1 MHAHHRG
8 IVAFTLI
15 LTTCAADAW
24 AETRLPIIDM
34 HLHARK
40 ADYIGSNPPP
50 MCTPFEVMPR
60 WDPARPFD
68 TGMTFH
74 KTPPC
79 KQPIPA
85 SRTDEEVMRQ
95 TIAVMNKRNIIG
107 MVSGEPELM
116 EKWRAAAPTRIIAGS
131 DLRIS
136 ATSNPHVKIRTPD
149 ELRQLRARGLLDV
162 LGEVMAQYEGIT
174 PDDVRLEP
182 YWALAE
188 SLDIPVGI
196 HIGAGAPGD
205 PYSGSPGY
213 RARNSS
219 ALGLEEVLV
228 RHPRLRVYIMHAGY
242 PLIADLR
249 ALLFTHPQV
258 YVDISSIVYTE
269 PRAAFY
275 RYLQEIVEAGY
286 GDRVMFGS
294 DQMIWPGI
302 IEPSIEAIEQAPFLT
317 PEQKRDILY
326 NNAARFL
333 RLGKEEI
340 ARHHAM

>member
-1 MHAHHRG
+1 
-8 IVAFTLI
+8 
-15 LTTCAADAW
+15 
-24 AETRLPIIDM
+24 
-34 HLHARK
+34 
-40 ADYIGSNPPP
+40 
-50 MCTPFEVMPR
+50 
-60 WDPARPFD
+60 
-68 TGMTFH
+68 
-74 KTPPC
+74 
-79 KQPIPA
+79 
-85 SRTDEEVMRQ
+85 
-95 TIAVMNKRNIIG
+95 MNKRNIIG
-107 MVSGEPELM
+107 MVSGEPELL
-116 EKWRAAAPTRIIAGS
+116 EKWQAAAPTRIIAGS

-340 ARHHAM
+340 ARHHSM

>member
-1 MHAHHRG
+1 MHMRHWQ
-8 IVAFTLI
+8 IVAVGWVLSS
-15 LTTCAADAW
+15 LALE
-24 AETRLPIIDM
+24 AEAQGRPPIIDM

-40 ADYIGSNPPP
+40 ADYIGPQPPP

-60 WDPARPFD
+60 WDPRQSID
-68 TGMTFH
+68 EGMTFH
-74 KTPPC
+74 KVPPC
-79 KQPIPA
+79 AHPIA
-85 SRTDEEVMRQ
+85 AARTDEEVLGQ
-95 TIAVMNKRNIIG
+95 TLAVMKKRNIIG

-116 EKWRAAAPTRIIAGS
+116 RVWKAAAPERIIVGS

-136 ATSNPHVKIRTPD
+136 GTSNPHVKIRTPD
-149 ELRQLRARGLLDV
+149 ELRKLRAQGLLDV
-162 LGEVMAQYEGIT
+162 LGEVMAQYEGIA
-174 PDDVRLEP
+174 PDDARLEP

-196 HIGAGAPGD
+196 HIGPGAPGD
-205 PYSGSPGY
+205 PYRGSPHY

-242 PLIADLR
+242 PLIDDLR
-249 ALLFTHPQV
+249 AMLFTHPQV

-275 RYLQEIVEAGY
+275 NYLRSIVEAGY

-302 IEPSIEAIEQAPFLT
+302 IEPSIEAIERAPFLT
-317 PEQKRDILY
+317 EAQKRDIFY

-333 RLGKEEI
+333 RLSKEEI
-340 ARHHAM
+340 ERHHSM

>member
-1 MHAHHRG
+1 MRAHFRQS
-8 IVAFTLI
+8 IVIGFA
-15 LTTCAADAW
+15 LTALALHSWGQA
-24 AETRLPIIDM
+24 RLPIIDM

-40 ADYIGSNPPP
+40 ADYIGDDPPR
-50 MCTPFEVMPR
+50 MCTPFKVMPR
-60 WDPARPFD
+60 WDPAQAID
-68 TGMTFH
+68 GGMRFH
-74 KTPPC
+74 KDPPC
-79 KQPIPA
+79 EKPINA
-85 SRTDEEVMRQ
+85 ARTDEQVLRD
-95 TIAVMNKRNIIG
+95 TVSVMNKRNIIG

-116 EKWRAAAPTRIIAGS
+116 SEWKAAAPERIIVGS

-136 ATSNPHVKIRTPD
+136 ETSNPHVKIRSPE

-196 HIGAGAPGD
+196 HIGPGSPGE
-205 PYSGSPGY
+205 PYRGSPGY
-213 RARNSS
+213 RARNST

-242 PLIADLR
+242 PFIAELR
-249 ALLFTHPQV
+249 ALLFTYPQV
-258 YVDISSIVYTE
+258 YVDVSSIVYTE

-275 RYLQEIVEAGY
+275 AYLQQIVDAGY
-286 GDRVMFGS
+286 ADRVIFGS

-317 PEQKRDILY
+317 QAQKRDILY

-333 RLGKEEI
+333 RLSAQEI
-340 ARHHAM
+340 ARHHSM

>member
-1 MHAHHRG
+1 MRVHNWGVGAL
-8 IVAFTLI
+8 VLM
-15 LTTCAADAW
+15 LTTPATDTW
-24 AETRLPIIDM
+24 AEARLPIIDM

-40 ADYIGSNPPP
+40 ADYIGSDPPP

-60 WDPARPFD
+60 WDPAQSLEA
-68 TGMTFH
+68 GMTFH
-74 KTPPC
+74 KNPPC
-79 KQPIPA
+79 RKPVPA
-85 SRTDEEVMRQ
+85 ARTDDDVLRQ

-116 EKWRAAAPTRIIAGS
+116 EVWKAAAPGRIIVGS

-149 ELRQLRARGLLDV
+149 ELRQLRKRGLLDV
-162 LGEVMAQYEGIT
+162 LGEVMAQYEGIV
-174 PDDVRLEP
+174 PDDIRLEP
-182 YWALAE
+182 YWKLAE
-188 SLDIPVGI
+188 ELDIPVGI
-196 HIGAGAPGD
+196 HLGEGAPGD
-205 PYSGSPGY
+205 PYTGSPGY

-242 PLIADLR
+242 PFIADLR

-269 PRAAFY
+269 PRPAFY

-302 IEPSIEAIEQAPFLT
+302 IEPSIETIEQAPFLT
-317 PEQKRDILY
+317 SAQKRDIFY

-333 RLGKEEI
+333 RLSKEEI
-340 ARHHAM
+340 ARHHSW

>member
-1 MHAHHRG
+1 MRCSP
-8 IVAFTLI
+8 ILLLI
-15 LTTCAADAW
+15 CAASSWTFSLHA
-24 AETRLPIIDM
+24 AAQARLPIIDM

-40 ADYIGSNPPP
+40 ADYIGPNPPP

-60 WDPARPFD
+60 WDPAQAID
-68 TGMTFH
+68 DGMTFNRM
-74 KTPPC
+74 PPC

-85 SRTDEEVMRQ
+85 ARTDEQVMQ
-95 TIAVMNKRNIIG
+95 DTLAVMNKRNIIG
-107 MVSGEPELM
+107 MVSGEPEM
-116 EKWRAAAPTRIIAGS
+116 MAVWKAAAPNRIIVGS

-136 ATSNPHVKIRTPD
+136 ATSNPHVAIRTPD
-149 ELRQLRARGLLDV
+149 ELRALHARGLLQV

-174 PDDVRLEP
+174 PSDARLEP

-188 SLDIPVGI
+188 SLDVPVGI
-196 HIGAGAPGD
+196 HIGPGGPGD
-205 PYSGSPGY
+205 PYRGSPGY

-219 ALGLEEVLV
+219 ALGLEDVLV

-242 PLIADLR
+242 PLIDDLR

-258 YVDISSIVYTE
+258 YVDISSIIYTE
-269 PRAAFY
+269 PRPAFY
-275 RYLQEIVEAGY
+275 HWLQELVEAGY
-286 GDRVMFGS
+286 GDRIMFGS

-317 PEQKRDILY
+317 QAQKRDIFY

-333 RLGKEEI
+333 RLSKDEI
-340 ARHHAM
+340 KRHHAM